1 MAAQENFAA
10 INAILEKDILPRIV
24 FQGYDKALGW
34 RIFNGFTPTNDGSLD
49 YGFNTK
55 VPVGTMN
62 VKMEN
67 NILYF
72 PIITGNTGGAGA
84 VGTNNIVKKGT
95 VPMLQGTV
103 NLVTQSAAFDI
114 TEQLLETTGVVRD
127 PFSLSMEQSAN
138 SMANDINRQVYSDGT
153 AVISTTNATVSSPS
167 NTLVMAAS
175 TNGDIDF
182 AQYIP
187 VNSIIQIGTNA
198 PVTVTAITGVNT
210 VTFDG
215 PGQTWSSGANVYNCD
230 ASGLVAPEFVG
241 LNAIIGTGAYAGL
254 TNTVWQGNVTTSVGS
269 FATNGNSALNK
280 AFFKANRTGD
290 VKILVMNQTV
300 FNAYGNSLTSKQQF
314 QYQDPLYGGWATLQ
328 YMGGNATV
336 ILDYDCPDD
345 RIYLLSP
352 ADLYYSPLKE
362 MNWLP
367 GERGVLRGIPGT
379 LNYEAIA
386 SMMGSI
392 WAIRR
397 NSQALLTGVQA

>member
-1 MAAQENFAA
+1 MAAQENFTA

-55 VPVGTMN
+55 VPVGSMN
-62 VKMEN
+62 VKMDN

-72 PIITGNTGGAGA
+72 PIITGNTGGVGA
-84 VGTNNIVKKGT
+84 VGTSNQVKKGS
-95 VPMLQGTV
+95 VPMLQGSV
-103 NLVTQSAAFDI
+103 NLVTQTAAFDI
-114 TEQLLETTGVVRD
+114 TEQLLETPGTVRD

-138 SMANDINRQVYSDGT
+138 SLANDINRQVYSDGT
-153 AVISTTNATVSSPS
+153 ATIGTTNASATSAT
-167 NTLVMAAS
+167 NTLVLAAS
-175 TNGDIDF
+175 TNGDIDY

-187 VNSIIQIGTNA
+187 VNSIIQIGTNN
-198 PVTVTAITGVNT
+198 PVTITGVTGLNT

-215 PGQTWSSGANVYNCD
+215 PGQTWSAGVSVYNCD
-230 ASGLVAPEFVG
+230 ASGAVAAEFVG
-241 LNAIIGTGAYAGL
+241 LNAITGTGAYAGI
-254 TNTVWQGNVTTSVGS
+254 TNSLWKGNVTTSLGS
-269 FATNGNSALNK
+269 FATYGNAAMNK
-280 AFFKANRTGD
+280 SFFAANKTGK
-290 VKILVMNQTV
+290 VKVIVMNQTV
-300 FNAYGNSLTSKQQF
+300 FNSYGNSQVSKQQF

-336 ILDYDCPDD
+336 LLDYDCPDD
-345 RIYLLSP
+345 TIHGLTVD
-352 ADLYYSPLKE
+352 DLYYSPLKE

-367 GERGVLRGIPGT
+367 GERGTLRGIPGT

-397 NSQALLTGVQA
+397 NSQFKITGTQA